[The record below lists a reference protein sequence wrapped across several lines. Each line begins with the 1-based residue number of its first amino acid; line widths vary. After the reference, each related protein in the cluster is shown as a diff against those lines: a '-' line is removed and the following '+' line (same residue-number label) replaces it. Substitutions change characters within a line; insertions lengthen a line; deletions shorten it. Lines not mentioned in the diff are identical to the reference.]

1 MGVHS
6 KIYERF
12 MSPRTEQQ
20 NQVLREES
28 RAKIIT
34 AALHLFGAHGYE
46 RTTVRHIAEAAGVAQ
61 GLLYSHFV
69 NKDDLL
75 RVIFQQSVQ
84 HVFASFTLAEAGDP
98 SHSPV
103 VRIIVAAFA
112 VLRENRDFWR
122 LSYGV
127 RMQQSVLAA
136 LGPELTDWTASIR
149 TTLEQALRHSGITQP
164 NIEAA
169 ILFATIDGVAQHY
182 VLDPEHYPLDAV
194 VEALTLRYS

>member
-1 MGVHS
+1 
-6 KIYERF
+6 

-20 NQVLREES
+20 NQALREES
-28 RAKIIT
+28 RAKIVAT
-34 AALHLFGAHGYE
+34 ALHLFGANGYE
-46 RTTVRHIAEAAGVAQ
+46 RTTVRQIAEAAGVAQ

-69 NKDDLL
+69 SKDDLL

-84 HVFASFTLAEAGDP
+84 HVFASFALAEQGDP
-98 SHSPV
+98 ARSPV
-103 VRIIVAAFA
+103 ARIIVAAFA

-136 LGPELTDWTASIR
+136 LGPELTDWTAAIR

-182 VLDPEHYPLDAV
+182 VLDPEHYPLDTV

>member
-1 MGVHS
+1 
-6 KIYERF
+6 

-20 NQVLREES
+20 NQVLRDES

-46 RTTVRHIAEAAGVAQ
+46 RTTVRQIAEAAGVAQ
-61 GLLYSHFV
+61 GLLYRHFV
-69 NKDDLL
+69 SKDELL

-84 HVFASFTLAEAGDP
+84 HVFASFALAEEGDP
-98 SHSPV
+98 SRSPIA
-103 VRIIVAAFA
+103 RIIMVAFA

-127 RMQQSVLAA
+127 QMQQSVLAA
-136 LGPELTDWTASIR
+136 LGPELTDSTASIR

-164 NIEAA
+164 KIEAA
-169 ILFATIDGVAQHY
+169 ILFATIDT
-182 VLDPEHYPLDAV
+182 V

>member
-1 MGVHS
+1 
-6 KIYERF
+6 

-20 NQVLREES
+20 NQALREES

-34 AALHLFGAHGYE
+34 AALHLFGANGYE
-46 RTTVRHIAEAAGVAQ
+46 RTTVRQIAEAAGVAQ

-75 RVIFQQSVQ
+75 QVIFQQSVQ
-84 HVFASFTLAEAGDP
+84 QVFASFARAEQGDP
-98 SHSPV
+98 SRSPV
-103 VRIIVAAFA
+103 ARIIVAAFA

-136 LGPELTDWTASIR
+136 LGPDLTDWTAAIR
-149 TTLEQALRHSGITQP
+149 TTLERALRQSGVAQP
-164 NIEAA
+164 EIEAA

-194 VEALTLRYS
+194 VEALTLRYP

>member
-1 MGVHS
+1 
-6 KIYERF
+6 

-20 NQVLREES
+20 NQALRDES

-34 AALHLFGAHGYE
+34 AALHLFGANGYE
-46 RTTVRHIAEAAGVAQ
+46 RTTVRQIAEAAGVAQ

-69 NKDDLL
+69 SKDELL

-84 HVFASFTLAEAGDP
+84 HVFASFALAEEGDP
-98 SHSPV
+98 SRSPIA
-103 VRIIVAAFA
+103 RIIIAAFA

-127 RMQQSVLAA
+127 RMQQSGLAA

-149 TTLEQALRHSGITQP
+149 TTLEQALRHAGITQP
-164 NIEAA
+164 KIEAA
-169 ILFATIDGVAQHY
+169 IIFATIDGVAQHY
-182 VLDPEHYPLDAV
+182 VLDPEHYPLDTV

>member
-1 MGVHS
+1 
-6 KIYERF
+6 

-20 NQVLREES
+20 NQVLRDES

-34 AALHLFGAHGYE
+34 AALHLFGANGYE
-46 RTTVRHIAEAAGVAQ
+46 RTTVRQIAEAAGVAQ
-61 GLLYSHFV
+61 GLLYRHFV
-69 NKDDLL
+69 SKDDLL

-84 HVFASFTLAEAGDP
+84 HVFASFALAEQGDP
-98 SHSPV
+98 SRSPIA
-103 VRIIVAAFA
+103 RIIMAAFA
-112 VLRENRDFWR
+112 VLREHRDFWR

-164 NIEAA
+164 KIEAA

-182 VLDPEHYPLDAV
+182 VLDPEHYPLDTIF
-194 VEALTLRYS
+194 EALTLRYP